1 MGPIELTSETLQPA
15 NTDVVSKVAETAQA
29 SGSSMSDT
37 LQMVD
42 QILSRIDS
50 IMGRFGVNLGDAI
63 AGQASSAPADP
74 FGTHAFARDT
84 APVTRAPPPPALPP
98 TTQIIDVT
106 GEEPSHHGVVLEGP
120 IAGPGSCPPSA
131 GLAQP
136 PPSRPEGIGP
146 ENSFTKEQLQNA
158 LDKIITIGGGDLTLN
173 ELRELSEELPAVIDV
188 PSEVLE

>member
-1 MGPIELTSETLQPA
+1 MIELTSETIQPP
-15 NTDVVSKVAETAQA
+15 NTDVIGKVAETAQS

-50 IMGRFGVNLGDAI
+50 IMGRFGVNLNETMLGHVNN
-63 AGQASSAPADP
+63 APPDP

-98 TTQIIDVT
+98 PSQIIDVSD
-106 GEEPSHHGVVLEGP
+106 EEPSHHGVTVDV
-120 IAGPGSCPPSA
+120 
-131 GLAQP
+131 P
-136 PPSRPEGIGP
+136 PPPAD
-146 ENSFTKEQLQNA
+146 NTFTKEQLQNA

>member
-1 MGPIELTSETLQPA
+1 MIELTSDTLQPA
-15 NTDVVSKVAETAQA
+15 NTDVIGKAAETAQA
-29 SGSSMSDT
+29 SGSTMSDT

-42 QILSRIDS
+42 QILTRIDS
-50 IMGRFGVNLGDAI
+50 ILGRFGVNLGEAI
-63 AGQASSAPADP
+63 AGQANSAPVDP

-98 TTQIIDVT
+98 PTQIIDVS
-106 GEEPSHHGVVLEGP
+106 GEEPSHHGVTVDV
-120 IAGPGSCPPSA
+120 
-131 GLAQP
+131 P
-136 PPSRPEGIGP
+136 PPPA